1 MQFIYKPLDDGA
13 SGNRGRHTTR
23 WAEECGIRN
32 QFDSSSSAKSLEDVV
47 FPGTV
52 KKTGQLR
59 PVVAHFIS
67 LCSFVIHVEVLLS
80 LSQCMWPSFL
90 ILLCLLLQTELY
102 SAIHPWSTF
111 SAMCTWICWVRA
123 YRERHW
129 LRLWMKFPTR
139 SLHHHISNTRPIC
152 IVDWSLIVGNVL
164 VAHFQLTALTSCV
177 TTEQTRSTT
186 GQWPDQS
193 TQRQASCRFI
203 KNLFS
208 FLFILAHYEVKEN
221 YHKEVA

>member
-1 MQFIYKPLDDGA
+1 MLCSRELLRRQDSCDQWLLTSSHSVPSGRSPLFTLA
-13 SGNRGRHTTR
+13 MHVT
-23 WAEECGIRN
+23 
-32 QFDSSSSAKSLEDVV
+32 FLPYSSSSSPPDRTL
-47 FPGTV
+47 
-52 KKTGQLR
+52 
-59 PVVAHFIS
+59 HFTLQFI
-67 LCSFVIHVEVLLS
+67 LGAPFLQCVLG
-80 LSQCMWPSFL
+80 FAEYVH
-90 ILLCLLLQTELY
+90 T
-102 SAIHPWSTF
+102 
-111 SAMCTWICWVRA
+111 
-123 YRERHW
+123 ERHW